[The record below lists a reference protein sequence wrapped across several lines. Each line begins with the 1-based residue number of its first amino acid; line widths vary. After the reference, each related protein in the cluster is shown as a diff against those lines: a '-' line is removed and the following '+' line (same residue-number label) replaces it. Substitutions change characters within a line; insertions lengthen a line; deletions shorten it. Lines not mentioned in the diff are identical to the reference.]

1 MTNATLYR
9 AAQDVQNKISLCVD
23 EDGVF
28 DTDKLDLIEA
38 SFKERAVAVVAVY
51 KGKGHTIETLESYL
65 VEIQAQIKREKAN
78 QERLKDYLQA
88 CMMITGITSIKS
100 DDGLLQATLYRERD
114 ESVKIDE
121 GASFPPELCN
131 KPKPPEPSKTLIK
144 AAILSGDPV
153 LGARIVKRDRLEIK

>member
-1 MTNATLYR
+1 MNITLYK
-9 AAQDVQNKISLCVD
+9 AASDVQQRIALCVD
-23 EDGVF
+23 DDGVI
-28 DTDKLDLIEA
+28 DTDKMNLIDCT
-38 SFKERAVAVVAVY
+38 FKERAIATVAVY
-51 KGKGHTIETLESYL
+51 KGKGHTIDTLESYL

-88 CMMITGITSIKS
+88 CMMITGTERIKS

-114 ESVKIDE
+114 ESVEIDE
-121 GASFPPELCN
+121 GVTFHPSLCN
-131 KPKPPEPSKTLIK
+131 EPKPPTPSKTKIK